1 MPSSE
6 QRQQNRT
13 SRNGASAL
21 KVTLSRPA
29 GGSDEIPARL
39 VDSTSTGIGIETG
52 LPLGVGSS
60 VFVTSNE
67 SLDGRI
73 GAHKAYVRWCAPVRG
88 GAFQSGLEFDDTAE
102 PASNGKGREE
112 TKQPEDE
119 TTPDYYEILQ
129 LSSKADMDTIHRVFR
144 VLAQRY
150 HPDNLESGDEGVFR
164 QVMSAYE
171 VLSNPERRAAFD
183 ARRVDNNK
191 ARWRIFNQSQAMVGM
206 EAEKSKRQGILSLL
220 YAKRLAEPRQPLMSI
235 LEFEELLDCP
245 REHLEFTLWYLRENG
260 LISRSDNA
268 RFSITVKGVD
278 YAEENGAPP
287 PTGAKLL
294 PSAGQAISL

>member
-1 MPSSE
+1 M
-6 QRQQNRT
+6 
-13 SRNGASAL
+13 
-21 KVTLSRPA
+21 SRPT

-39 VDSTSTGIGIETG
+39 VDSSSTGIGIETG

-73 GAHKAYVRWCAPVRG
+73 GAHKAYVRWCTPVRG
-88 GAFQSGLEFDDTAE
+88 GSFHSGLEFDDSTE
-102 PASNGKGREE
+102 PRSNGKGTEE

-129 LSSKADMDTIHRVFR
+129 LSAKADMDTIHRVFR

-191 ARWRIFNQSQAMVGM
+191 ARWRIFNKSQAVVGM
-206 EAEKSKRQGILSLL
+206 EAEKSKRHGILSLL

-268 RFSITVKGVD
+268 RFGITVKGVD
-278 YAEENGAPP
+278 YAEENGAPA

-294 PSAGQAISL
+294 PSAGEAIRL

>member
-1 MPSSE
+1 MASSE
-6 QRQQNRT
+6 RRRQNRT
-13 SRNGASAL
+13 SRNGTHSL
-21 KVTLSRPA
+21 KVTMSRPT

-39 VDSTSTGIGIETG
+39 VDSSSTGIGIETG
-52 LPLGVGSS
+52 LPLSVGSS
-60 VFVTSNE
+60 VFVTSNQ

-73 GAHKAYVRWCAPVRG
+73 GAHKAYVRWSAPVRG
-88 GAFQSGLEFDDTAE
+88 GSFQSGLEFDETTE
-102 PASNGKGREE
+102 PSNGKGREE
-112 TKQPEDE
+112 AQRPEAE

-150 HPDNLESGDEGVFR
+150 HPDNQESGDEGVFR

-183 ARRVDNNK
+183 ARRVDNTK
-191 ARWRIFNQSQAMVGM
+191 ARWRIFNKSQAVVGM
-206 EAEKSKRQGILSLL
+206 EAEKSKRHGILSLL

-268 RFSITVKGVD
+268 RFGITVKGVD
-278 YAEENGAPP
+278 YAEEMDAPASA
-287 PTGAKLL
+287 GAKLL
-294 PSAGQAISL
+294 PSAGEAIRL